1 MHRKLL
7 PLRSS
12 RLKVDVSSSYWT
24 RVAASLVTIC
34 PSQAAQ
40 VCAQPRRTWSCA
52 LGPEDTFDFR
62 LFAESTGYVLC
73 RVGMDMTFRY
83 VSPSSVRVL
92 GWKPEE
98 MIGQAP
104 GAFVHPEDVPALAA
118 ALTLGL
124 HAGIEFA
131 PLTLR
136 MQAPNQAIACVEV
149 TSRILRC
156 PDSAEALEI
165 LLILR
170 DATARTVMEDQL
182 FALALTDGLTGLS
195 NRRGFDLAFNREWKR
210 TLREQSEMSLLLI
223 DLDHFKQFNDE
234 HGHQAGDDC
243 LRTVAAALS
252 ACVHRATDTIARYG
266 GEEIAIVLPST
277 TAAGAR
283 DMAECVRA
291 RVHELRI
298 PHEGN
303 PEGDGFVSVSVG
315 VGSVVPEDGAPV
327 AGTSADLFVCAD
339 AALYEAKRKG
349 RNRVAAN
356 ILFHSGLKLKDAD
369 ASQEHG
375 S

>member
-1 MHRKLL
+1 M
-7 PLRSS
+7 
-12 RLKVDVSSSYWT
+12 
-24 RVAASLVTIC
+24 
-34 PSQAAQ
+34 
-40 VCAQPRRTWSCA
+40 
-52 LGPEDTFDFR
+52 GPQDTFDFR

-73 RVGMDMTFRY
+73 RVGMDMAFRY

-104 GAFVHPEDVPALAA
+104 GAFVHAEDIPVLAA

-124 HAGIEFA
+124 HTGIEFA

-136 MQAPNQAIACVEV
+136 MHSPNQGIACVEV
-149 TSRILRC
+149 TSRILRS

-182 FALALTDGLTGLS
+182 FAMALTDGLTGLS
-195 NRRGFDLAFNREWKR
+195 NRRGFDLAFDREWKR
-210 TLREQSEMSLLLI
+210 TLREQAQMSLLLI
-223 DLDHFKQFNDE
+223 DLDHFKQFNDK
-234 HGHQAGDDC
+234 HGHHAGDDC

-266 GEEIAIVLPST
+266 GEEIAIILPST

-283 DMAECVRA
+283 ELAECVRA
-291 RVHELRI
+291 RVHGLRI

-303 PEGDGFVSVSVG
+303 PEGEGFVSVSVG
-315 VGSVVPEDGAPV
+315 VASAVPGDGTPV
-327 AGTSADLFVCAD
+327 TGVSSDLFLCAD
-339 AALYEAKRKG
+339 AALYEAKRR
-349 RNRVAAN
+349 RNCVVANVLSAAPSN
-356 ILFHSGLKLKDAD
+356 
-369 ASQEHG
+369 
-375 S
+375 